1 VRRAALLAL
10 IAAGCTSTSHTPLDD
25 ASWPATKGEGVSVHA
40 RPGDVDGH
48 AAQLVA
54 KDLTAVRASVGEALG
69 LVGSGSGAPP
79 LGEVLLYRDTGWG
92 QERWLETHATILEHP
107 LRVRIPCALPE
118 ADAAGDQIA
127 AWIRG
132 TVAHEVAEASVL
144 TRVPILDPY
153 LRWFH
158 DGVAECVAY
167 RVLTRLD
174 AKAADE
180 MLARYE
186 QYVREA
192 RRSRKA
198 IAWVDLTRWRQLPNW
213 VVHSDV
219 IFPKEGP
226 LSLDNVPRSL
236 DRVAEKRVAAARDPE
251 TVAVLDDLVDMLGLA
266 LVKEQLPLAD
276 GEADVHTPSGQFL
289 CYGASFCF
297 WLELERAHPGIT
309 AGTLAQVERRHRA
322 VLRSDDVVTI
332 LGQLAGEDVR
342 VRLERFTL
350 DHLEAIL
357 GDERRGD
364 ERRGGR

>member
-1 VRRAALLAL
+1 MKRTLLVALLL
-10 IAAGCTSTSHTPLDD
+10 AAGCVSSAHNQLDD
-25 ASWPATKGEGVSVHA
+25 ESWPKTNGDGVSVHA
-40 RPGDVDGH
+40 RPGDVDGR

-54 KDLTAVRASVGEALG
+54 KELSAVRATVGEALG

-127 AWIRG
+127 ARIRG

-167 RVLTRLD
+167 RVLSRLD

-192 RRSRKA
+192 RRARKS

-213 VVHSDV
+213 IVHSDV
-219 IFPKEGP
+219 LFSKDGP

-236 DRVAEKRVAAARDPE
+236 ERISEKRVAAARDPE
-251 TVAVLDDLVDMLGLA
+251 TVAVLDDLVDMLGQA
-266 LVKEQLPLAD
+266 LVREQLPLAD
-276 GEADVHTPSGQFL
+276 GEADVRTPSGQFL

-309 AGTLAQVERRHRA
+309 AGTLSQVERRHRA
-322 VLRSDDVVTI
+322 VLRSDDVATI
-332 LGQLAGEDVR
+332 VGQLAGEDVR

-357 GDERRGD
+357 AD

>member
-1 VRRAALLAL
+1 VRRFALLAL
-10 IAAGCTSTSHTPLDD
+10 LVAGCASSAHTQLLDKN
-25 ASWPATKGEGVSVHA
+25 WPKTNGDGVSVHA

-54 KDLTAVRASVGEALG
+54 KELAAVRGTVGEALG
-69 LVGSGSGAPP
+69 LVGSSSGAPP

-118 ADAAGDQIA
+118 ADAEA
-127 AWIRG
+127 AAICSRIRG

-174 AKAADE
+174 SRAADE

-186 QYVREA
+186 QNVREA
-192 RRSRKA
+192 RRAKKS

-213 VVHSDV
+213 LVHTEV
-219 IFPKEGP
+219 LFPTDGP

-236 DRVAEKRVAAARDPE
+236 ERIAEKRRIPAPGVRDPE
-251 TVAVLDDLVDMLGLA
+251 PVAVLDDLVDMLGQA

-276 GEADVHTPSGQFL
+276 GEGDVRTPSGQFL

-322 VLRSDDVVTI
+322 VLRSEDVVTI

-350 DHLEAIL
+350 DHLEAVL
-357 GDERRGD
+357 AAERPR
-364 ERRGGR
+364 